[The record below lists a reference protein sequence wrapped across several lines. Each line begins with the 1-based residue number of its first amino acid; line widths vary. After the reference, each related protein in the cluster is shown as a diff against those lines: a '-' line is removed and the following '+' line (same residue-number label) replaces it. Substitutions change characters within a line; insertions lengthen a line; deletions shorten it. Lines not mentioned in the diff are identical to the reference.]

1 MGTTTTLTL
10 PEAAARLRVHYQTV
24 YRWVRAGQ
32 LPAVK
37 VAGNYLV
44 DTRDLDDFAVTR
56 AAPEAPTRRVEV
68 RDWDHQAGRF
78 HQALID
84 GDELAVRE
92 QAHRLHEGGVSV
104 ADLCDRVLAPA
115 LVRIGDGWARATV
128 SIAEEHRAAAICERL
143 LGRLTPAPPGRPRGV
158 CVVASPP
165 GDEHRLAGA
174 MATAALREDHWRVH
188 HLGVNVPAGQVSTL
202 ASSEGAGLVV
212 LSVTYPPA
220 LARAETIASTL
231 STSGR
236 RVLVGRPG
244 VTLGDLVSLARRL
257 RDEPPPAAD
266 PSLGPAGR
274 PRTR

>member
-1 MGTTTTLTL
+1 MGTTMTVTLAQ
-10 PEAAARLRVHYQTV
+10 AAVRLRVHYQTA
-24 YRWVRAGQ
+24 YRWVRRGQ

-37 VAGNYLV
+37 VAGTYLV
-44 DTRDLDDFAVTR
+44 ELRDLDAFAVTR
-56 AAPEAPTRRVEV
+56 AAPEAPPRRVEV

-78 HQALID
+78 HQALIE

-92 QAHRLHEGGVSV
+92 QAHRLREGGVSV

-115 LVRIGDGWARATV
+115 LVRIGDGWARAAV

-202 ASSEGAGLVV
+202 ARSEGAGLVI

-220 LARAETIASTL
+220 HAQAETIASTL
-231 STSGR
+231 SASGR
-236 RVLVGRPG
+236 QVLVGRPG
-244 VTLGDLVSLARRL
+244 FTLGDLVSLARGL
-257 RDEPPPAAD
+257 REAPVRAGD
-266 PSLGPAGR
+266 PSPDPDSR
-274 PRTR
+274 PLDR